1 MASSSKSSTC
11 DAVRSFG
18 GSEVGQAFRGRGAL
32 SERPLCGRKERRDGR
47 PRESKSSLF
56 VGPRFVR
63 ERQLRENGED
73 GGTATSHF
81 PRGRTSFCESCED
94 SQFRKN
100 SSSLSLD
107 EGNLFT
113 FGIST
118 FPWGRGGA
126 REGKGRSRQDERHNV
141 QNEARCDPAE
151 ARSPR
156 GDARDAP
163 EVSISGTLCSPL
175 TLSPAIAPA
184 TGVTHSGAPGGAAAV
199 NSSDATTVRLARCGL
214 VAKWPVGTQSAISN
228 SETS

>member
-18 GSEVGQAFRGRGAL
+18 GSEVGQGGRARFRNDAA
-32 SERPLCGRKERRDGR
+32 ERNDGTDGVS
-47 PRESKSSLF
+47 SKSSLF
-56 VGPRFVR
+56 VRPRFAR
-63 ERQLRENGED
+63 ERQLREDGED
-73 GGTATSHF
+73 GGTATSRRAGTHQLLRVL
-81 PRGRTSFCESCED
+81 RGQPVQEELIELELGRGEFVHV
-94 SQFRKN
+94 RH
-100 SSSLSLD
+100 LD
-107 EGNLFT
+107 V
-113 FGIST
+113 
-118 FPWGRGGA
+118 PWGRGGA

-184 TGVTHSGAPGGAAAV
+184 TGVTHSGARRRRGGSQLLGCDNGSTRAL
-199 NSSDATTVRLARCGL
+199 SL
-214 VAKWPVGTQSAISN
+214 GTQSAISN